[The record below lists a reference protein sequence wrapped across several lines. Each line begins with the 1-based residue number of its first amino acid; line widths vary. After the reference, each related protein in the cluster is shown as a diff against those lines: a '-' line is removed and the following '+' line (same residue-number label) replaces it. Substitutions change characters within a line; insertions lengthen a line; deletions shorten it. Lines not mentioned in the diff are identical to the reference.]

1 MTEPTLPP
9 KNHSEE
15 GRLTLRRVGFAI
27 LALVALMGF
36 FSLTLV
42 ETGQVGIVTRS
53 GSVQPRTLSDP
64 GLYLRIPF
72 IERVWLIDT
81 RLQVSEQL
89 VAQAY
94 TLADG
99 QQLQLSGWFAWRV
112 TDPVRFSEAAANGTT
127 KIDDRLLTMLG
138 DVMADRMR
146 RLSLTTLLGKDMDPL
161 AATWLAPLNEQLVS
175 LGVQAE
181 RMGLRQVGLSEATT
195 EAIFVRMGQAE
206 TRSSRQMLDT
216 LKENERQVL
225 ALQTRQRDQVL
236 EVAYQQTQQSR
247 KTAETAVQAAYVRRY
262 GPSESMENA
271 LKSTPSAPGTS
282 QSPPP
287 ESAKLTGAPSHE

>member
-1 MTEPTLPP
+1 MTQPTLPP
-9 KNHSEE
+9 VTDSEE
-15 GRLTLRRVGFAI
+15 GGLTLKRVGLVI

-64 GLYLRIPF
+64 GVYLRIPL
-72 IERVWLIDT
+72 IERIWLIDT

-89 VAQAY
+89 VAQPY

-99 QQLQLSGWFAWRV
+99 QQLQLSGWLAWRV

-127 KIDDRLLTMLG
+127 KIDERLLTMLG
-138 DVMADRMR
+138 EVMADRMR
-146 RLSLTTLLGKDMDPL
+146 HLSMTTVLGKDMDPL
-161 AATWLAPLNEQLVS
+161 AASWLGTLNDQLAS

-181 RMGLRQVGLSEATT
+181 RMGLRQVGLSETAT
-195 EAIFVRMGQAE
+195 EAIFGRMVQAE
-206 TRSSRQMLDT
+206 TRNSRQILDT

-225 ALQTRQRDQVL
+225 ALQMRQRDQLL
-236 EVAYQQTQQSR
+236 EAAYQQTQQRR
-247 KTAETAVQAAYVRRY
+247 KTAETAVEAAYVRRY
-262 GPSESMENA
+262 GPNEAITNA
-271 LKSTPSAPGTS
+271 LKSASSAPGVS
-282 QSPPP
+282 QSPSPDA
-287 ESAKLTGAPSHE
+287 AKLTGAPSHE

>member
-138 DVMADRMR
+138 DVMAEC
-146 RLSLTTLLGKDMDPL
+146 
-161 AATWLAPLNEQLVS
+161 AAC
-175 LGVQAE
+175 
-181 RMGLRQVGLSEATT
+181 R
-195 EAIFVRMGQAE
+195 
-206 TRSSRQMLDT
+206 
-216 LKENERQVL
+216 
-225 ALQTRQRDQVL
+225 
-236 EVAYQQTQQSR
+236 
-247 KTAETAVQAAYVRRY
+247 
-262 GPSESMENA
+262 
-271 LKSTPSAPGTS
+271 
-282 QSPPP
+282 
-287 ESAKLTGAPSHE
+287 